1 MILIFVIILITIAF
15 DFPCP
20 NWNNIAFGII
30 PIGSMKK
37 RPLGVIIIH
46 PRCHSLIIWQ
56 MQWHFVALKIDF
68 LISFIRIENVIA
80 IQWHNYPD
88 CGHIAMGKYH
98 ERNHGKWNIT

>member
-1 MILIFVIILITIAF
+1 M
-15 DFPCP
+15 
-20 NWNNIAFGII
+20 
-30 PIGSMKK
+30 
-37 RPLGVIIIH
+37 
-46 PRCHSLIIWQ
+46 
-56 MQWHFVALKIDF
+56 KIDF